1 MIAYTNA
8 DTGETIL
15 FHPTGEEGE
24 FIALSPD
31 GTPPAALSP
40 YTLKLLNLFAEARKV
55 NTEEDLKEFDKKL
68 SAAFPNN

>member
-15 FHPTGEEGE
+15 FHPAGEEGE

-31 GTPPAALSP
+31 GTPPADISP
-40 YTLKLLNLFAEARKV
+40 DTLKIINLLAEVRNV